1 MSYNMDMKK
10 IFWTILIATFVLVS
24 LFAFTACGG
33 AKPTKLTVT
42 QAPDTIKVV
51 QGQEADFSGGLV
63 EVEFDDGS
71 TKEFPMSEMSVK
83 GLKTDVLGT
92 QTVALSYTLRGK
104 TVSTT
109 IDLTV
114 VAPKVTALSL
124 DTEGVKVSY
133 VEGEVFNKQGL
144 VVTATYQTGETGVV
158 PNYDIFPQTLSATTT
173 AVRITYRGVS
183 AEIPVTVAAHAPVS
197 MTLTDTPTKTR
208 YFVGEDFSSE
218 GISALVTYN
227 DGTEETFDAAAL
239 RFYHSYG
246 SEYNGPISEQD
257 NVVSVIASTKYGTIQ
272 TTLRLTVLAVEPIR
286 LTVTMNGTL
295 EFLEGALF
303 DFDSDNETVSVF
315 VEYNN
320 GVEETLV
327 GSFDSFAYGG
337 EPLALGQTA
346 VTIWLTGFSTVTTA
360 VPVTVS
366 AASVT
371 SVSVLT
377 LPTKTDYHA
386 GESVDLTGLVLQL
399 RLSNGR
405 YSQLA
410 YSEGCG
416 ITSATATVGD
426 DQTRITVNYLGFS
439 ASFEISVAA

>member
-1 MSYNMDMKK
+1 M
-10 IFWTILIATFVLVS
+10 
-24 LFAFTACGG
+24 
-33 AKPTKLTVT
+33 
-42 QAPDTIKVV
+42 
-51 QGQEADFSGGLV
+51 
-63 EVEFDDGS
+63 
-71 TKEFPMSEMSVK
+71 
-83 GLKTDVLGT
+83 
-92 QTVALSYTLRGK
+92 
-104 TVSTT
+104 
-109 IDLTV
+109 
-114 VAPKVTALSL
+114 
-124 DTEGVKVSY
+124 
-133 VEGEVFNKQGL
+133 
-144 VVTATYQTGETGVV
+144 
-158 PNYDIFPQTLSATTT
+158 
-173 AVRITYRGVS
+173 
-183 AEIPVTVAAHAPVS
+183 
-197 MTLTDTPTKTR
+197 
-208 YFVGEDFSSE
+208 
-218 GISALVTYN
+218 
-227 DGTEETFDAAAL
+227 
-239 RFYHSYG
+239 
-246 SEYNGPISEQD
+246 
-257 NVVSVIASTKYGTIQ
+257 
-272 TTLRLTVLAVEPIR
+272 
-286 LTVTMNGTL
+286 
-295 EFLEGALF
+295 
-303 DFDSDNETVSVF
+303 F

-346 VTIWLTGFSTVTTA
+346 VTIWLTGFSAVTTT